1 MIVFASAG
9 LLVVLWG
16 WLLLW
21 GLPQTYPRS
30 PVPQRWSGGEQV
42 ALELIPE
49 RQQQLAELKAQLDP
63 QLWQRAAAVVTAPQQ
78 SPNGLPADSQREL
91 LFQAAQRWLAVQPN
105 PPHLPP

>member
-63 QLWQRAAAVVTAPQQ
+63 QLWQRAAAVVSAPQQ
-78 SPNGLPADSQREL
+78 SPNNRPNDSL
-91 LFQAAQRWLAVQPN
+91 LQAAQRWLAVQPN